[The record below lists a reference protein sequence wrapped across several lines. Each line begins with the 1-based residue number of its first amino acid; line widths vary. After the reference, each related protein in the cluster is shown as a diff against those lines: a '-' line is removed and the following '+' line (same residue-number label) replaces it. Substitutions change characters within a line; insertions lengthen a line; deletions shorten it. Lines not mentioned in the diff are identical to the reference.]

1 MSNFNVAEAAQ
12 AIIEDL
18 KEAARRMNLGE
29 PMATTAA
36 ELGLTPRELTEL
48 IVQYKVE
55 QEAPRELTETIV
67 HYNIEQDS

>member
-1 MSNFNVAEAAQ
+1 MSNFNAEEAALS
-12 AIIEDL
+12 IIEDL

>member
-1 MSNFNVAEAAQ
+1 MGNFNVAEAAQ
-12 AIIEDL
+12 AIVEDL

-48 IVQYKVE
+48 LVYCKVE
-55 QEAPRELTETIV
+55 QEAPAKKGD
-67 HYNIEQDS
+67 NQ